1 MLLLLYLMFD
11 TFVLTY
17 INKLIPH
24 VVHSVPIMLFI
35 AWWWMLVCVAG
46 YYCHCCNMFF
56 LYCNIYMLNDLL
68 SLFVPKEISFFHVWN
83 RVKRI
88 FAWAFFFSV
97 DPSKKK
103 YISKN
108 FFFHAWKKIIITLF
122 SHLEKKLFLFQHF
135 FSPENIHF
143 FKFLFNTCFL
153 CHQNN

>member
-68 SLFVPKEISFFHVWN
+68 SLFVPKEMSFFSCVEQSE
-83 RVKRI
+83 KKI
-88 FAWAFFFSV
+88 FMSFSFSV

>member
-1 MLLLLYLMFD
+1 MLLLLYLTFD

-17 INKLIPH
+17 INKLITH

-46 YYCHCCNMFF
+46 YYCHCCNTFF
-56 LYCNIYMLNDLL
+56 LYCNIYMLNDL
-68 SLFVPKEISFFHVWN
+68 SLFVPKEMSFFHVWN

-97 DPSKKK
+97 DPSKKI

-108 FFFHAWKKIIITLF
+108 FFFHAWEKIIITLF